1 MGRGKSHLWGTV
13 AKTRREREAGTLIK
27 NYTEE
32 GFLGSLVVK
41 NLPVNAEHTGLIPD
55 LGRSHM
61 LWSN

>member
-1 MGRGKSHLWGTV
+1 MSRGQVKSGEGKMPYLG
-13 AKTRREREAGTLIK
+13 
-27 NYTEE
+27 NSTEE

-41 NLPVNAEHTGLIPD
+41 NLPVNAGHTGLIPD